1 MVAFHTWSL
10 LHQGTLSCM
19 KLNFALHSV
28 ACEYPTMEH
37 IIPTLALHEEAV
49 RCECLSGTLVISS
62 VSSNVSVWFA
72 AESPLQTFHTTT
84 PSMIKPAATASVS
97 TAKIQGHSMPW
108 SPVFLMLSHVFII
121 GWSRLWRIA
130 SSQRPRSCNND
141 DGLRSI
147 ISSSRLYI
155 RENHDI

>member
-1 MVAFHTWSL
+1 
-10 LHQGTLSCM
+10 M
-19 KLNFALHSV
+19 KLNLAPHSV

-49 RCECLSGTLVISS
+49 RCECLSGTVVISS

-97 TAKIQGHSMPW
+97 TVKIQGYSMPW
-108 SPVFLMLSHVFII
+108 SPVFLMFSLSVGLACGELLHPNDRGAATMMMVCV
-121 GWSRLWRIA
+121 A
-130 SSQRPRSCNND
+130 SFPAPACMSEKTMTSKESKLKTLPGCLVAIYQ
-141 DGLRSI
+141 L
-147 ISSSRLYI
+147 
-155 RENHDI
+155 